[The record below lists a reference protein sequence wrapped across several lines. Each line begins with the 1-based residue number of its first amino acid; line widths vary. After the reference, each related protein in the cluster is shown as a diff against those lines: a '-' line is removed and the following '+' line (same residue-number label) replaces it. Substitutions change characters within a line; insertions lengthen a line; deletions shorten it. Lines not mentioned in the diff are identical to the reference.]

1 MAFFGTNF
9 VGICVWAL
17 VLGCN
22 CYLGSSENVFNTT
35 EVANVATTITYRPG
49 ALSVSENGLL
59 LSRGLTS
66 KIIAKTDEFV
76 TYKDG
81 SRSAIRF
88 HDQPDAGAIFADE
101 SPTNAGG

>member
-1 MAFFGTNF
+1 MTFFGTNF
-9 VGICVWAL
+9 VGISIWAL
-17 VLGCN
+17 VVGCN
-22 CYLGSSENVFNTT
+22 CYLGSSENVFNKT
-35 EVANVATTITYRPG
+35 EVAGIAATITYRPG

-59 LSRGLTS
+59 LSRGLKS

-76 TYKDG
+76 KYKDG

-88 HDQPDAGAIFADE
+88 HDQPDAGAVFADE